1 MKETNLSKRG
11 VEFPNQDEQVRKKHE
26 ESCNKLHGGMGFGS
40 QETSDKIRKSMMK
53 NFGVDNTSKSPLFY
67 KYRRKRIFHDNIW
80 FDSNWEILVYDF
92 LKFAKI
98 EFDYQPKMV
107 LQYEYLGKVHYYH
120 PDFSV
125 NGKLYEVKGDNFFR
139 INKETGREE
148 MYCPYRYPDW
158 TNEKYEW
165 ICGLYEA
172 KHQCM
177 IANNVTIIRK
187 KQLDNLSLVF

>member
-1 MKETNLSKRG
+1 MKETNLSNRG

-53 NFGVDNTSKSPLFY
+53 NFGVDNISKSPLFY
-67 KYRRKRIFHDNIW
+67 KYHRKRIFHDNIW

-92 LKFAKI
+92 LKSAKI

-120 PDFSV
+120 PDFTV

-139 INKETGREE
+139 INKETSREE
-148 MYCPYRYPDW
+148 MFCPYRYPDW
-158 TNEKYEW
+158 TDEKYEW
-165 ICGLYEA
+165 MCSLYEA